1 MTALRL
7 HDYGPSANCYKVRLL
22 LTQLRLE
29 YERVP
34 VDIFAGDTLT
44 DDYAR
49 LNPQRQ
55 TPVLEVDG
63 AEPLTESGAI
73 LVHLAEG
80 TEYLPEDAN
89 ERAQALRWLFFEQT
103 EVIQGIAGL
112 RFRLVTQRIRPDGRE
127 ALWRKSVGDA
137 ALTVLN
143 DRLEK
148 SDYLAGDT
156 YSVADIA
163 LFAYL
168 HVAHEGGFEL
178 NEYPHV
184 KEWTRK
190 IEGTSGYMND
200 LEPYPPNSYVGQS
213 RSIYD

>member
-1 MTALRL
+1 MTLRL
-7 HDYGPSANCYKVRLL
+7 HDYAASGNCYKVRLL
-22 LTQLRLE
+22 LAQLERE

-34 VDIFAGDTLT
+34 VDIFGGDTLT
-44 DDYAR
+44 DEYAR

-55 TPVLEVDG
+55 TPVLETDG

-80 TEYLPEDAN
+80 TEYLPEDPN

-112 RFRLVTQRIRPDGRE
+112 RFRLITERIRPDGRE
-127 ALWRKSVGDA
+127 ALWRRSVGDA

-143 DRLEK
+143 DRLGK
-148 SDYLAGDT
+148 SDYLAGSN
-156 YSVADIA
+156 YSIADISI
-163 LFAYL
+163 FAYV
-168 HVAHEGGFEL
+168 HVANEAGFEL
-178 NEYPHV
+178 SEYAAV
-184 KEWTRK
+184 QEWTKRVQ
-190 IEGTSGYMND
+190 GTRGYMND
-200 LEPYPPNSYVGQS
+200 LEPYPPNSMAGQS

>member
-1 MTALRL
+1 MTLRL
-7 HDYGPSANCYKVRLL
+7 HDYAASGNCYKVRLL
-22 LTQLRLE
+22 LAQLGRP

-34 VDIFAGDTLT
+34 VDIFGGDTLT
-44 DDYAR
+44 DEYAR

-55 TPVLEVDG
+55 TPVLEIDG

-80 TEYLPEDAN
+80 TEYLPADPN

-137 ALTVLN
+137 ALRVLN
-143 DRLEK
+143 DRLGK
-148 SDYLAGDT
+148 SDYLAGDR
-156 YSVADIA
+156 YSIADIS
-163 LFAYL
+163 LFAYV
-168 HVAHEGGFEL
+168 HVADEAGFDF
-178 NEYPHV
+178 NGFPRV

-190 IEGTSGYMND
+190 VEGTRGYMND
-200 LEPYPPNSYVGQS
+200 LEPYPPNAMAGQS

>member
-7 HDYGPSANCYKVRLL
+7 HDYRASGNCYKVRLL
-22 LTQLRLE
+22 LAQLGLP

-34 VDIFAGDTLT
+34 VDIFGGDTLT
-44 DDYAR
+44 DEYAS

-55 TPVLEVDG
+55 TPVLEIDG

-80 TEYLPEDAN
+80 SEYLPADPN
-89 ERAQALRWLFFEQT
+89 DRAQALRWLFFEQT

-112 RFRLVTQRIRPDGRE
+112 RFRLITQRIRPEGRE

-137 ALTVLN
+137 ALKVLN
-143 DRLEK
+143 DKLGK
-148 SDYLAGDT
+148 SNYLAGES
-156 YSVADIA
+156 YSIADIS
-163 LFAYL
+163 LFAYV
-168 HVAHEGGFEL
+168 HVANEAGFEL
-178 NEYPHV
+178 SEYAQV
-184 KEWTRK
+184 EEWTKRV
-190 IEGTSGYMND
+190 EGTPGYMND
-200 LEPYPPNSYVGQS
+200 LEPYPPNSYAGQS

>member
-22 LTQLRLE
+22 LAQLGIE

-44 DDYAR
+44 DEYAR

-55 TPVLEVDG
+55 TPVLERDG

-80 TEYLPEDAN
+80 TEYLPEVPK

-127 ALWRKSVGDA
+127 ALWRRSVGQA

-143 DRLEK
+143 DKLGK
-148 SDYLAGDT
+148 SNYLAGDA
-156 YSVADIA
+156 YSIADIS
-163 LFAYL
+163 LFAYV
-168 HVAHEGGFEL
+168 HVANEAGFEL
-178 NEYPHV
+178 DEYEQV
-184 KEWTRK
+184 REWMHRVRGTR
-190 IEGTSGYMND
+190 GYMND
-200 LEPYPPNSYVGQS
+200 LEPYPPNSMAGQS

>member
-1 MTALRL
+1 MSLRL
-7 HDYGPSANCYKVRLL
+7 HDYGASANCYKVRLL
-22 LTQLRLE
+22 LAQLGRD

-44 DDYAR
+44 DEYAR

-55 TPVLEVDG
+55 TPVLETDG

-80 TEYLPEDAN
+80 TEYLPEDPN
-89 ERAQALRWLFFEQT
+89 DRAQALKWLFFEQT

-127 ALWRKSVGDA
+127 ALWRRSVGHA
-137 ALTVLN
+137 ALTVMN
-143 DRLEK
+143 DRLGK
-148 SDYLAGDT
+148 NDYMAGDN
-156 YSVADIA
+156 YSIADIS
-163 LFAYL
+163 LFAYV
-168 HVAHEGGFEL
+168 HVAHEAGFEL
-178 NEYPHV
+178 HGRV
-184 KEWTRK
+184 GEWLERVRGTRN
-190 IEGTSGYMND
+190 YMND
-200 LEPYPPNSYVGQS
+200 LEPYPPNSMAGQS